1 MDEVLKVVLSTGGTH
16 LAVTGLVNSE
26 KKTCQKLNFSP
37 SLSYSFSFSLPFSPS
52 PLPPSLSYQAM
63 IPQSSLVSMHSQL
76 MLGYS
81 KLEEIRYMYYDL

>member
-26 KKTCQKLNFSP
+26 NKTVKDLISLPLPPLSLSLSLSLSPSP
-37 SLSYSFSFSLPFSPS
+37 SLSYK
-52 PLPPSLSYQAM
+52 AM